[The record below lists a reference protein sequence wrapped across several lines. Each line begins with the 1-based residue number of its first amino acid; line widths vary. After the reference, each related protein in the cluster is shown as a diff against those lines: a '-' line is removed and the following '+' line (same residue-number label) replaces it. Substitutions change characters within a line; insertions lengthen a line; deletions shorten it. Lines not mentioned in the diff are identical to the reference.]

1 MAATI
6 SRAFTKRN
14 KRPEISTPMPYRDGL
29 VKYAPGTIRRGKI
42 SGPVELLSATN
53 PLVYNAPDLTLAS
66 GGVSSSSSASSLRSS
81 DDSDATPFSPITPV
95 SAEPEVAMEPN
106 HLSGYF
112 PKRSATIASTP
123 RSSTSSTGVDAPS
136 VPKRALSHTKKS
148 HQDLARKRSVSRM
161 SPPPSSMATTT
172 TTTRRSQEKAF
183 APVPEYA
190 EHPFS
195 RELDKVNEVAEDF
208 GALKLLEEEEQILIN
223 KGLKKFSLDDYLCEI
238 EELYGGVFD
247 DNVGPMATHAW
258 F

>member
-14 KRPEISTPMPYRDGL
+14 KRPEISTPVPYREGL
-29 VKYAPGTIRRGKI
+29 VRYSPGTIHRGKI

-53 PLVYNAPDLTLAS
+53 PLVYNAPDLAS
-66 GGVSSSSSASSLRSS
+66 AVSSSSSASSFRSS
-81 DDSDATPFSPITPV
+81 DESDVAPISPMTPV
-95 SAEPEVAMEPN
+95 SAEPDVAMEPN

-112 PKRSATIASTP
+112 PKRSATITSTP
-123 RSSTSSTGVDAPS
+123 RSSTSSAGADAPS

-148 HQDLARKRSVSRM
+148 HQDLARKRSISRM

-172 TTTRRSQEKAF
+172 TTIRRSQEQTF

-223 KGLKKFSLDDYLCEI
+223 KGLKKFSLNDYLSEI

-247 DNVGPMATHAW
+247 DNVGPLATHAW
-258 F
+258 V

>member
-14 KRPEISTPMPYRDGL
+14 KRPDISTPMPFHSGL
-29 VKYAPGTIRRGKI
+29 VKYARGTISRGKI

-53 PLVYNAPDLTLAS
+53 PLVYNAPDLALAS
-66 GGVSSSSSASSLRSS
+66 GVSSSSSASSLRSS

-95 SAEPEVAMEPN
+95 SAEPEVAMQPN

-123 RSSTSSTGVDAPS
+123 RSSTSSTGVDVPS

-172 TTTRRSQEKAF
+172 TATRQEKSF

-247 DNVGPMATHAW
+247 DNVGPLATHAW